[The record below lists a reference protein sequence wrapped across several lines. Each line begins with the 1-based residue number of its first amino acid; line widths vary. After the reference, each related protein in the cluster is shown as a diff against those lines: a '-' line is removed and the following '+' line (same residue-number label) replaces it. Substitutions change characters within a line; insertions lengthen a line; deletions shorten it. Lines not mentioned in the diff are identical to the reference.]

1 MEGEYSQ
8 SPRLAPQADIPLP
21 SLVQNDS
28 QAQLF
33 RHLDLSDLEDAQLDM
48 LAANLSLFPRLA
60 GHVQALDANR
70 HGGWPIVAGFLRD
83 FVARP
88 SFFPNLKSL
97 GGIEWQGSSEEQFP
111 LQIRPRLRLE
121 ALDVTVSGS
130 RRRLQ
135 DVAPLSDSFDLSS
148 LRRLDINCHVPFLLS
163 FLCIIPAT
171 LERLTLKRVILRP
184 AEVSQLLATLGRF
197 TLLKTLTTDFSALTM
212 PSLVYLLPILPALNA
227 GWIRSLGELDSTLL
241 QPHTALRTIAISP
254 VPVRRRRP
262 FEASSELALE
272 IDAEHYDESSE
283 VGVLREQ
290 VASLCEPARSAVYK
304 ERFPSLA
311 FVRLHS
317 NRFRARR
324 FDSEKK
330 RHQFHHGL
338 LYEVAPKLREVGL
351 TLVDEG
357 GVAWKEEWDAERFTP
372 VGECEEC
379 GGSC

>member
-1 MEGEYSQ
+1 MLRF
-8 SPRLAPQADIPLP
+8 PRLAAQAEIPLP
-21 SLVQNDS
+21 SLVQNYS

-70 HGGWPIVAGFLRD
+70 HGGWPVVAGLLHD
-83 FVARP
+83 LVARP

-111 LQIRPRLRLE
+111 LQIRPKLRVE
-121 ALDVTVSGS
+121 ALDITFFGS
-130 RRRLQ
+130 RQRPQ

-163 FLCIIPAT
+163 FLSIIPAT
-171 LERLTLKRVILRP
+171 LGRLTLKCVRLRP
-184 AEVSQLLATLGRF
+184 AEASQLLAALGRF
-197 TLLKTLTTDFSALTM
+197 TLLKTLTIDFSALTI
-212 PSLVYLLPILPALNA
+212 PSLVYLLPVLPALNA

-241 QPHTALRTIAISP
+241 EPHTALQTIVISP
-254 VPVRRRRP
+254 VPVRRRPP
-262 FEASSELALE
+262 FESSSDLALE
-272 IDAEHYDESSE
+272 FDAECYNEKSE

-290 VASLCEPARSAVYK
+290 VASLCDPARSAVYK

-317 NRFRARR
+317 NQFFARR
-324 FDSEKK
+324 FDSKK
-330 RHQFHHGL
+330 ERHHFHHGL
-338 LYEVAPKLREVGL
+338 LYELAPKLREVGL

-357 GVAWKEEWDAERFTP
+357 GVAWKEEWDAERITP
-372 VGECEEC
+372 VGECEYC
-379 GGSC
+379 DKA